1 MYDVQKIRKDFPILN
16 RKINNYPLV
25 YLDNS
30 ATTQKPNKVINA
42 ITDYYSNYNSN
53 IHRSVY
59 TLGNESEKIYED
71 SKKKMANFIGANSF
85 EEIIYT
91 SGTTES
97 LNFTARLLEQVVEEE
112 SEIIITRMEHH
123 ANIIPWQELAKRK
136 NLKLIYLELDEKGNI
151 SISELKNLISENTK
165 IVAISHASNVLGNI
179 NPVVEIG
186 KLLKNKD
193 IYYVVDAAQSIP
205 HFKIDVKEINCDFL
219 AFSLHKMCGPTG
231 IGVLYGKKDLLEKLN
246 PVEYGGGMVGIV
258 QDSTT
263 SWAQLPDKFEAGT
276 PLLAQSAGLKAT
288 LEYLEEIGMENI
300 KNYTKELSKYLY
312 IKLKELDDIIIYGD
326 DNFDNR
332 VSLIS
337 FNVKGIHPHD
347 LTSFLDEKG
356 ICIRA
361 GHQCTQP
368 LLQSLNTFSVAR
380 VSIYLYNTK
389 EEIDFFIETLKETKE
404 FFENEF

>member
-97 LNFTARLLEQVVEEE
+97 LNFTARLLEQIVEEE

>member
-312 IKLKELDDIIIYGD
+312 IKLKELDDIIIYGN

>member
-1 MYDVQKIRKDFPILN
+1 
-16 RKINNYPLV
+16 
-25 YLDNS
+25 
-30 ATTQKPNKVINA
+30 
-42 ITDYYSNYNSN
+42 
-53 IHRSVY
+53 
-59 TLGNESEKIYED
+59 
-71 SKKKMANFIGANSF
+71 MANFIGANSF